1 MARPILVAVNDLFFS
16 SKLEA
21 AARGLGV
28 SLRCL
33 ATCQQ
38 VLEAGRQE
46 LPPLI
51 IVDLNSAAGDPV
63 GLVRSL
69 KGDPKTQGIPIVGF
83 LSHVEVELRQ
93 QALAAGCDEVLARSA
108 FVGLLP
114 KILKSYG
121 TPK

>member
-1 MARPILVAVNDLFFS
+1 MAGPILVAVNDLFFS

-21 AARGLGV
+21 VAQGLGV
-28 SLRCL
+28 SIRCL
-33 ATCQQ
+33 STCQQ
-38 VLEAGRQE
+38 VLEAGREE

-63 GLVRSL
+63 SLIRGL
-69 KGDPKTQGIPIVGF
+69 KGDPRTQGVPIVGF

-114 KILKSYG
+114 EILKSYG
-121 TPK
+121 APK

>member
-1 MARPILVAVNDLFFS
+1 MAGPILVAVNDLFFS
-16 SKLEA
+16 SKLDA
-21 AARGLGV
+21 VARGLGV
-28 SLRCL
+28 SIRCL
-33 ATCQQ
+33 PTCQQ
-38 VLEAGRQE
+38 VLEAGRE
-46 LPPLI
+46 EFPLLF

-69 KGDPKTQGIPIVGF
+69 KGDPRTQGIPIVGF

-114 KILKSYG
+114 KILRSFG
-121 TPK
+121 APK